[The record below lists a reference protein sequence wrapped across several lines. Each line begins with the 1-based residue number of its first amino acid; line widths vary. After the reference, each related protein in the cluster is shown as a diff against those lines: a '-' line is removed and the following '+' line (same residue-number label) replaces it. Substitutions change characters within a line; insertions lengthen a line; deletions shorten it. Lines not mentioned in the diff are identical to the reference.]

1 MAKNIKRETKTT
13 ENNKSGS
20 QYFNLEEEKAFF
32 DEVDEEVRN
41 DKFKQLVNKYSGFIL
56 VILVLAL
63 SIAVGYEKIGEWRIR
78 KAEQKNVQYT
88 QALVP
93 NSNYENNISEL
104 ESIVASEKGLYRDMA
119 RLQIA
124 NILLDNNQK
133 DRALADLETIY
144 KDNETIEKI
153 REIAAIK
160 LATYKIDT
168 ASYDEVKA
176 LLTPVAENENS
187 AWQNMAK
194 ELLAMSAIQNKD
206 YDGAKSI
213 YQELLKNS
221 NISEEFRAR
230 INDMLASISD
240 AQTGSAQ

>member
-1 MAKNIKRETKTT
+1 
-13 ENNKSGS
+13 
-20 QYFNLEEEKAFF
+20 
-32 DEVDEEVRN
+32 
-41 DKFKQLVNKYSGFIL
+41 
-56 VILVLAL
+56 
-63 SIAVGYEKIGEWRIR
+63 
-78 KAEQKNVQYT
+78 
-88 QALVP
+88 
-93 NSNYENNISEL
+93 
-104 ESIVASEKGLYRDMA
+104 MA

-133 DRALADLETIY
+133 DRALADLEAIY

-168 ASYDEVKA
+168 ASYDEVKT